1 MQVVSSIFDL
11 KTARRKMHGPIGFIP
26 TMGSLHEGHLSLV
39 HRARVDNE
47 NTVVSIFVN
56 PTQFLPHED
65 FHSYPRN
72 EEKDLALLQKESVDL
87 VFMPEVK
94 EIYAEDHCTFINLE
108 GLSDVLEGASRPGHF
123 RGVATVVAQLF
134 NLVEPT
140 RSYFGQKDAQQ
151 LLLLKKMVADLKMNL
166 EIIACPTI
174 REEDGLAMSSRNIYL
189 KPEDRRLAGVIP
201 NALFMARD
209 LWLAGERDSESLRG
223 QVRKMIL
230 GVPGAEIDYVS
241 IADPKSLTELDRIR
255 GGALLSLAVRIGGVR
270 LIDNIIL
277 E

>member
-1 MQVVSSIFDL
+1 MQVVSCIFDL
-11 KTARRKMHGPIGFIP
+11 KTARRKMHGSIGFVP

-39 HRARVDNE
+39 RRARADNE
-47 NTVVSIFVN
+47 HTVVSIFVN

-87 VFMPEVK
+87 VFMPGVK

-201 NALFMARD
+201 KALFMARD
-209 LWLAGERDSESLRG
+209 LWQAGERNSESLRG

-230 GVPGAEIDYVS
+230 GVSGAEIDYVS
-241 IADPKSLTELDRIR
+241 IADPKSLKELDRIR

>member
-1 MQVVSSIFDL
+1 
-11 KTARRKMHGPIGFIP
+11 
-26 TMGSLHEGHLSLV
+26 MGSLHEGHLSLV
-39 HRARVDNE
+39 RRARVDNE

-94 EIYAEDHCTFINLE
+94 EIYAEDHCTFINLD

-166 EIIACPTI
+166 EIISCPTI

-189 KPEDRRLAGVIP
+189 QPEDRRLAGVIP
-201 NALFMARD
+201 KALFMARD
-209 LWLAGERDSESLRG
+209 LWLAGERNSESLRG

-230 GVPGAEIDYVS
+230 SVSGAEIDYVS
-241 IADPKSLTELDRIR
+241 IADPKSLTELNRIR
-255 GGALLSLAVRIGGVR
+255 GGALLSLAVRIGDVR

>member
-1 MQVVSSIFDL
+1 MQIARSIFDL
-11 KTARRKMHGPIGFIP
+11 KTARRKMHGSIGFIP

-39 HRARVDNE
+39 RRAKAHDDHI
-47 NTVVSIFVN
+47 VVSIFVN

-72 EEKDLALLQKESVDL
+72 EEKDLAFLQKESVDL
-87 VFMPEVK
+87 VFIPEVK
-94 EIYAEDHCTFINLE
+94 EIYAEDHCTFIDLDR
-108 GLSDVLEGASRPGHF
+108 LSDVLEGAFRPGHF

-151 LLLLKKMVADLKMNL
+151 LLVIKKMVADLKMNL
-166 EIIACPTI
+166 EVVACPTV
-174 REEDGLAMSSRNIYL
+174 READGLAMSSRNIFL

-201 NALFMARD
+201 KALFMARD
-209 LWLAGERDSESLRG
+209 LWLAGERDSEALRR
-223 QVRKMIL
+223 QVRKTIL
-230 GVPGAEIDYVS
+230 GVSGTEVDYVS
-241 IADPKSLTELDRIR
+241 IADPGSLQELDKIKD
-255 GGALLSLAVRIGGVR
+255 GALLSLAVKIGGVR